1 MILSSGKKVKKGI
14 KEIQATGEVLT
25 ARAGLGIFSQYIES
39 QIWLMQLLQSCDGK
53 GSRKGLH
60 PGEQLR
66 QTLLNCID
74 GTSTHLSV
82 FDEKCADPSYAPLI
96 GADKLLSTSSAKRM
110 LAHMKPRTIRRIIE
124 MSFMKRLKKE
134 KAPYIKLDLDTVV
147 FENNSSQTREGCSV
161 TYKRVKG
168 FQPLMM
174 KWNGYVV
181 AAQFRE
187 GKAHSNHGDDAVK
200 MIENVVSVIRK
211 AVRVPVILTAD
222 GGFFDQEIMK
232 CCETLNIGYVI
243 GGKQFRNIRE
253 RVQSIPEDEFSI
265 FRRDDD
271 SLNEWYYTEF
281 MDKRDN
287 WNKERRLVV
296 TQLRSIGDQMII
308 PGMGRM
314 SLSYTN
320 LGTDPELMCSLADA
334 GVDYLAE
341 TENIIMLAHNRGE
354 DELTHRHIKDF
365 ATREQLPCKDFDI
378 NRAYFEIMIFAFN
391 LYESFKRDC
400 LNGVMSAGSYPEK
413 VRRKFIDTAGRIVKT
428 ARKTILAVPQI
439 IMEQL
444 SLSEVWQ
451 RAAVPA

>member
-1 MILSSGKKVKKGI
+1 MILGSGKKVKKGI
-14 KEIQATGEVLT
+14 KEIQATKEILT
-25 ARAGLGIFSQYIES
+25 SRAGLGIVSQYIES
-39 QIWLMQLLQSCDGK
+39 QIWLMKQLQSCDGK

-66 QTLLNCID
+66 QMLLNFID
-74 GTSTHLSV
+74 GTSTHLAV
-82 FDEKCADPSYAPLI
+82 FDEKCGDPSYAPLI

-110 LAHMKPRTIRRIIE
+110 LAHTKPRTIRRMIE
-124 MSFMKRLKKE
+124 WSFMKRLKKE

-147 FENNSSQTREGCSV
+147 FENDSSQTREGCSV

-187 GKAHSNHGDDAVK
+187 GKSHSNHGDDALN
-200 MIENVVSVIRK
+200 MISHAVSVVRK
-211 AVRVPVILTAD
+211 AVNVPIILTAD
-222 GGFFDQEIMK
+222 SGFFDQRIMSL
-232 CCETLNIGYVI
+232 CESLKIGYII

-253 RVQSIPEDEFSI
+253 RVQLIPEDEFSI
-265 FRRDDD
+265 FKRDDD
-271 SLNEWYYTEF
+271 SLHEWYYTEF

-287 WNKERRLVV
+287 WDTERRLVV
-296 TQLRSIGDQMII
+296 TQLRSVGDQMII

-320 LGTDPELMCSLADA
+320 LGTDPELMRSFEDA
-334 GVDYLAE
+334 GVDYLAQ

-354 DELTHRHIKDF
+354 DELSHRHIKDF
-365 ATREQLPCKDFDI
+365 ATREQLPCKDFDM
-378 NRAYFEIMIFAFN
+378 NRTYFEIMILAFN

-400 LNGVMSAGSYPEK
+400 LDGVMSPTSYPEK
-413 VRRKFIDTAGRIVKT
+413 FRRKFIDTAGRIVKT
-428 ARKTILAVPQI
+428 ARRTILAVPGV

-444 SLSEVWQ
+444 SLTEVWQ
-451 RAAVPA
+451 KAIAPT